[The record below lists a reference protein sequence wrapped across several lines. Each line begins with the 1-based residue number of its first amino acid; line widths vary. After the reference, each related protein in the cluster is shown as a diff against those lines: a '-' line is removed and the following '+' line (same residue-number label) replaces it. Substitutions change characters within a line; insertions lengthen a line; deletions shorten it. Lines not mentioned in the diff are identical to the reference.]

1 MVEKVKTAVLTFIL
15 MAWSSWAMAQGA
27 TSPTGTTTSANPGG
41 ASSGVT
47 TNANPGG
54 APSGVTTNANP
65 GGTSGDG
72 LNWVWIVLALVVVAG
87 LLFYFLGR
95 RRSTNRI

>member
-1 MVEKVKTAVLTFIL
+1 
-15 MAWSSWAMAQGA
+15 
-27 TSPTGTTTSANPGG
+27 
-41 ASSGVT
+41 
-47 TNANPGG
+47 
-54 APSGVTTNANP
+54 VTTNANP

-72 LNWVWIVLALVVVAG
+72 LNWVWIILALVVVAG